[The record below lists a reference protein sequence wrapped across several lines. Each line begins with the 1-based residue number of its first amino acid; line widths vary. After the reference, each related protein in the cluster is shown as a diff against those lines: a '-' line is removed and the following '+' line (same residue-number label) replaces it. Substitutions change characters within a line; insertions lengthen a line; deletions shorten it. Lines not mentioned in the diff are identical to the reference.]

1 MESCHLGKDRDI
13 MKTRFLFLLVVMA
26 VALMPLAAASQGM
39 PPLPATPVSGDAPV
53 GTLAEFNL
61 RHLPTPHAEVWFIRL
76 ELEPGGKIPASPPMG
91 PVILYVESGDL
102 ALTVDGPV
110 MLPGADRAESPGE
123 MTLAIGDSLQLTRE
137 TTAELRNDSE
147 APVTFLMFMTYAAEM
162 EGEGTG
168 GGEPTG
174 LSQMGISVGTAEFM
188 DVPATVRIERV
199 VFEPGTT
206 VEPELAAGEG
216 EMPFYMGMDL
226 GAVET
231 GSAEVVLEYTGREN
245 IFWPGMLDNQMA
257 GPEIVAM
264 TSTIQMEAGDAYA
277 FHGSTLTWK
286 VTGDEPLTIL
296 RVVIH
301 PMPME

>member
-1 MESCHLGKDRDI
+1 
-13 MKTRFLFLLVVMA
+13 MKSRFLFPIIVIAMALL
-26 VALMPLAAASQGM
+26 PLAATSQGM
-39 PPLPATPVSGDAPV
+39 PPMPATPVPGEAPI

-61 RHLPTPHAEVWFIRL
+61 RHLPTPHAEVWFIRM
-76 ELEPGGKIPASPPMG
+76 ELEPGGTIPASPAIG
-91 PVILYVESGDL
+91 PVILYIESGEL
-102 ALTVDGPV
+102 ALTIDGPV

-123 MTLAIGDSLQLTRE
+123 LTLATGDSLQLTSE
-137 TTAELRNDSE
+137 TTAELRNDSA
-147 APVTFLMFMTYAAEM
+147 APVTFLAFMTYAAEM
-162 EGEGTG
+162 EGEGGG

-174 LSQMGISVGTAEFM
+174 LSQMGIAIGTAEFM

-206 VEPELAAGEG
+206 VQPELAAGEE

-231 GSAEVVLEYTGREN
+231 GSAEVVVEYSGMEN
-245 IFWPGMLDNQMA
+245 IVWPAMLDNQMG
-257 GPEIVAM
+257 GPEIVSLM
-264 TSTIQMEAGDAYA
+264 STVELAAGDAYA

-301 PMPME
+301 PMPMQ